1 MSSSNVVDNESSQRF
16 ELEVH
21 GSTATAEYTRNG
33 DTLTFTHT
41 VVPHEFRDQGV
52 GTELARGALDQARA
66 AGRKVI
72 AQCSFI
78 ARFIKDNPEYQ
89 DLVAER

>member
-1 MSSSNVVDNESSQRF
+1 MANNEVTHNESSERF

-21 GSTATAEYTRNG
+21 GSKALAEYRRNG

-41 VVPHEFRDQGV
+41 EVPFEFREQGI
-52 GTELARGALDQARA
+52 GTKLARGALDQVRA
-66 AGRKVI
+66 ANQKVV
-72 AQCSFI
+72 AQCQFI

-89 DLVAER
+89 DLLAER